1 MKKTFAQY
9 TKASPLLLSIVAV
22 VFLVVLYGL
31 FPPRFLEVMELKA
44 LDLRFIARGPV
55 EPGPEVVIAVI
66 DEKSLDEI
74 GRWPWP
80 RSKIADMVRKISDD
94 GAKAIVFDIG
104 FSEPDH
110 NTNLELLKR
119 LDDETTRLHLENP
132 ELDSFIDSEL
142 LRADNDAILAQ
153 TIAQAKTPVVLGYF
167 FHMVKDKTVEH
178 LDTADVQAKLDNL
191 VNSHYSFVRLSS
203 PQVRLDQAGFTQAYM
218 PESNI
223 TALATAAQA
232 SGFFNMFPDPDG
244 TVRWVPMAIQCQDK
258 YFMPLSLQGLRFY
271 LDGATSSLTVTEVG
285 VEKVAVGPYTLPTD
299 EHGTLLVNFRGPA
312 KTFPHYP
319 IADILSGKLDQGTFK
334 DKIVLVGA
342 TAIGI
347 YDLRVTPF
355 DHLFPGIE
363 IHANVIDNIISQD
376 FLVHPNWTAILDGFA
391 IVVIGLLLG
400 FVLQRLSAIWGLIV
414 ALFLMAAWVVTN
426 YVMFTRGIWINLVY
440 PVLTAVVV
448 YTGITVFRYMTEER
462 EKKKIKGA
470 FSYYVNPS
478 VVSEM
483 LKNPDM
489 LKLGGEKRIM
499 TVLFSD
505 IRGFTTISE
514 GLDPEVLVHILNQYL
529 TAMTDIVFKYNGL
542 LDKYIGDAIMAVWG
556 APLSQPDHAR
566 LACVTALEM
575 MAELAELRERWKRE
589 GGNVPYLDIGIGL
602 NTGPMVVGNM
612 GSESRFDYTVMG
624 DAVNLGSRLEGA
636 NKQYGTNIILGE
648 MTYEQIK
655 NLFYCR
661 ELDSV
666 AVKGKAK
673 PAKIYELLGR
683 DGQVPHQSLQMAR
696 AFNRGLS
703 AYKKRQWDKARRIFS
718 AILAEYPDDTPSRL
732 YIERVAE
739 LEINPPPDDWNGVF
753 VMKTK

>member
-1 MKKTFAQY
+1 
-9 TKASPLLLSIVAV
+9 
-22 VFLVVLYGL
+22 
-31 FPPRFLEVMELKA
+31 
-44 LDLRFIARGPV
+44 
-55 EPGPEVVIAVI
+55 
-66 DEKSLDEI
+66 
-74 GRWPWP
+74 
-80 RSKIADMVRKISDD
+80 
-94 GAKAIVFDIG
+94 
-104 FSEPDH
+104 
-110 NTNLELLKR
+110 
-119 LDDETTRLHLENP
+119 
-132 ELDSFIDSEL
+132 
-142 LRADNDAILAQ
+142 
-153 TIAQAKTPVVLGYF
+153 
-167 FHMVKDKTVEH
+167 
-178 LDTADVQAKLDNL
+178 
-191 VNSHYSFVRLSS
+191 
-203 PQVRLDQAGFTQAYM
+203 
-218 PESNI
+218 
-223 TALATAAQA
+223 
-232 SGFFNMFPDPDG
+232 
-244 TVRWVPMAIQCQDK
+244 
-258 YFMPLSLQGLRFY
+258 
-271 LDGATSSLTVTEVG
+271 
-285 VEKVAVGPYTLPTD
+285 
-299 EHGTLLVNFRGPA
+299 LLVNFRGPA

>member
-1 MKKTFAQY
+1 MRSFFAR
-9 TKASPLLLSIVAV
+9 LLKPNPMNLSIALVIFMAFLYYMAPSFLKV
-22 VFLVVLYGL
+22 V
-31 FPPRFLEVMELKA
+31 ELKA

-66 DEKSLDEI
+66 DEQSLDKI

-80 RSKIADMVRKISDD
+80 RSVIANMIRKLDAD
-94 GAKAIVFDIG
+94 GAKALAFDIG
-104 FSEPDH
+104 FFEPDH
-110 NTNLELLKR
+110 NTNLDLIQR
-119 LDDETTRLHLENP
+119 LDGEIHRLDLQNNDLTLL
-132 ELDSFIDSEL
+132 LDKE
-142 LRADNDAILAQ
+142 REQADNDAILAK
-153 TIAQAKTPVVLGYF
+153 TIAQAKAPVVLGYF
-167 FHMVKDKTVEH
+167 FHMSDEKEVKH
-178 LDTADVQAKLDNL
+178 LTPEDIQSKLDSL
-191 VNSHYSFVRLSS
+191 INSHYSFARLSS
-203 PQVRLDQAGFTQAYM
+203 PDVRLDQADFTQAYV
-218 PESNI
+218 PESDI
-223 TALATAAQA
+223 PMLAEAADA
-232 SGFFNMFPDPDG
+232 SGYFNMFPDPDG
-244 TVRWVPMAIQCQDK
+244 TIRWVPMAIQCEDK
-258 YFMPLSLQGLRFY
+258 FYMPLSLQGLRFY
-271 LDGATSSLTVTEVG
+271 LGGVTSSLTVTEAG
-285 VEKVAVGPYTLPTD
+285 VEKVSIGKLDLPTN
-299 EHGTLLVNFRGPA
+299 EKGQLMVNYRGPA
-312 KTFPHYP
+312 NTFPHYS
-319 IADILSGKLDQGTFK
+319 ISKILSDDLPKGTFK

-342 TAIGI
+342 TAVGI
-347 YDLRVTPF
+347 FDLRVTPF

-363 IHANVIDNIISQD
+363 VHANVIDNIIHQD
-376 FLVHPNWTAILDGFA
+376 FLVSPDWLAIVDYAAILIF
-391 IVVIGLLLG
+391 GLLLG
-400 FVLQRLSAIWGLIV
+400 FVLQRLTAVWGLIV
-414 ALFLMAAWVVTN
+414 ALILMAFWIVTN
-426 YVMFTRGIWINLVY
+426 YVMFTKGIWINLVY
-440 PVLTAVVV
+440 PIFTVVVV

-529 TAMTDIVFKYNGL
+529 TVMTDIVFKYNGL

-566 LACVTALEM
+566 LACVTAIEM
-575 MAELAELRERWKRE
+575 MDELAKLRDRWVKE
-589 GGNVPYLDIGIGL
+589 GENVPYLDIGIGI

-648 MTYEQIK
+648 ITYEQIK
-655 NLFYCR
+655 DLFFCR

-683 DGQVPHQSLQMAR
+683 DGQVPEQTLQMAR
-696 AFNRGLS
+696 AFSQGLS
-703 AYKKRQWDKARRIFS
+703 AYKKRQWDQAHRIFS
-718 AILAEYPDDTPSRL
+718 AIVAEFPDDAPSRL

-739 LEINPPPDDWNGVF
+739 LEQNPPPDDWNGVY